1 MFKVYALTNRTTK
14 LPSMPRRNKEMKDAA
29 TQTSEEDTE
38 EVEVPW
44 FLDNQP
50 GVVIESE
57 ESGEV
62 QVLDLCQ
69 LQINSTASVPQGG
82 LSNRDTKCYP
92 TGCPPVEADQ
102 KTKKRQ

>member
-1 MFKVYALTNRTTK
+1 
-14 LPSMPRRNKEMKDAA
+14 MKDAA

-57 ESGEV
+57 ESGQNPFHEAPSYGGV
-62 QVLDLCQ
+62 DKERSPNYVTVLC
-69 LQINSTASVPQGG
+69 S
-82 LSNRDTKCYP
+82 RWF
-92 TGCPPVEADQ
+92 
-102 KTKKRQ
+102 